1 MRRIVALAAAVLSA
15 AGVRAADLAGRWD
28 GVARIPGLPLNITVD
43 LDHATSGNWIGSIII
58 PQLSL
63 KGQPLANISVDGTE
77 VSFAIKGA
85 LAEANAEPAKFE
97 GRLAADS
104 TLAGTFTQAG
114 NRAPFFLARSGA
126 AQVDLPPRST
136 AVAKDFEG
144 TWVGDYELMGYPRHV
159 TVTFTNHADAPAS
172 VGFLIVGKKNN
183 DLPVDFVTQSGD
195 FVRIESHATGI
206 NFEGRLLRDRG
217 ELAGTC
223 EQGPIEIA
231 LVLHRP
237 DRSGK

>member
-1 MRRIVALAAAVLSA
+1 MRMILALAAAVLSVSEMHA
-15 AGVRAADLAGRWD
+15 AELAGRWD
-28 GVARIPGLPLNITVD
+28 GVAQIPGLPLHVTVD
-43 LDHATSGNWIGSIII
+43 LDRDAAGNWNGSIVI
-58 PQLSL
+58 PQLNM
-63 KGQPLANISVDGTE
+63 KGQPLTNIVVEDAT
-77 VSFAIKGA
+77 VAFAIKGA
-85 LAEANAEPAKFE
+85 LAEANEPAKFE
-97 GRLAADS
+97 AKFAGDA

-114 NRAPFFLARSGA
+114 NRAPFTLARSGA

-136 AVAKDFEG
+136 AVAKEFEG
-144 TWVGDYELMGYPRHV
+144 SWIGDYELMGYPRHV
-159 TVTFTNHADAPAS
+159 TVTFANHADAPAT

-195 FVRIESHATGI
+195 FVRIESHSTGI
-206 NFEGRLLRDRG
+206 NFEGRLSRDRG

-237 DRSGK
+237 DGSGK